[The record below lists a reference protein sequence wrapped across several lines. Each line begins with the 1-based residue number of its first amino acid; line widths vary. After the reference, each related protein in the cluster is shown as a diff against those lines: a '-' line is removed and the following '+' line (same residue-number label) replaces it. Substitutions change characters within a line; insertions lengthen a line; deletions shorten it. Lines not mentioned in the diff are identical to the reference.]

1 MISFQFC
8 RVGGGGGGGEGW
20 GGGVRGLGGSMVL
33 NVTSLWFLLFGK
45 FKERIG
51 F

>member
-1 MISFQFC
+1 M
-8 RVGGGGGGGEGW
+8 GGEGW
-20 GGGVRGLGGSMVL
+20 GGGGGNAGGWGGRMVL